1 MSENWSD
8 LRISNDF
15 LFGKVMRNQTV
26 CKKLIELI
34 LDIQIDHIEYPE
46 NQKVIDLTADARSIR
61 LDVYVKDGQNTV
73 YDIEMQATDTKELP
87 KRSRYYQDLIDLQ
100 LIEKGETYNKLNKS
114 YVIFI
119 CLFDLFHLGR
129 HKYSFTYQCLEHA
142 GLELGDETTKI
153 FLNASGTMDDVGPEL
168 RAFLDY
174 VAGKEISETTA
185 FVCDLE
191 RLVASAKNNDDWR
204 LEYLT
209 IEMRDQLNYERG
221 IEQNRRSVILKAY
234 QKGYP
239 IEEIADLAGCDET
252 TVISVINATS
262 NNE

>member
-1 MSENWSD
+1 MQSW
-8 LRISNDF
+8 RILGYNIGEKKS
-15 LFGKVMRNQTV
+15 V

-168 RAFLDY
+168 RVFLDY

-239 IEEIADLAGCDET
+239 IEEIADLAGCDEA

>member
-1 MSENWSD
+1 
-8 LRISNDF
+8 
-15 LFGKVMRNQTV
+15 
-26 CKKLIELI
+26 
-34 LDIQIDHIEYPE
+34 
-46 NQKVIDLTADARSIR
+46 
-61 LDVYVKDGQNTV
+61 
-73 YDIEMQATDTKELP
+73 
-87 KRSRYYQDLIDLQ
+87 
-100 LIEKGETYNKLNKS
+100 
-114 YVIFI
+114 
-119 CLFDLFHLGR
+119 
-129 HKYSFTYQCLEHA
+129 
-142 GLELGDETTKI
+142 
-153 FLNASGTMDDVGPEL
+153 MDDVGPEL

-239 IEEIADLAGCDET
+239 IEEIADLAGCDEA
-252 TVISVINATS
+252 TVISVINYDHRNARPTQL
-262 NNE
+262 